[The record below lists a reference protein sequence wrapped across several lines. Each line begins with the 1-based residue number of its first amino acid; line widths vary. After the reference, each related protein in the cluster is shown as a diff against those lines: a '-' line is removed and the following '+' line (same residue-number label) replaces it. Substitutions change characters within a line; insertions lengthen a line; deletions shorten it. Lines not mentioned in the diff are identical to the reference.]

1 MNEFLKKLVIEAG
14 APKEVLDE
22 LWFNIFCQ
30 QFANLLI
37 SEMEEENE
45 QV

>member
-1 MNEFLKKLVIEAG
+1 MNEELKQLVLKAG

-37 SEMEEENE
+37 SEMEKENE
-45 QV
+45 QI

>member
-1 MNEFLKKLVIEAG
+1 MNEELKQLVLKAG
-14 APKEVLDE
+14 APEEVLDE

-30 QFANLLI
+30 QFAHLLI

-45 QV
+45 

>member
-1 MNEFLKKLVIEAG
+1 MNEELKQLVLKAG